1 MMMIRD
7 SREKDYV
14 FRPVVLYIGS
24 FVLPNYVQVCHA
36 FGDSTITHSITASV
50 RRIRALTQKCFPQL
64 GVWLHGCMADRM
76 LEDWMLR

>member
-1 MMMIRD
+1 MMICD

-24 FVLPNYVQVCHA
+24 FVLPNKSAMRSETQ
-36 FGDSTITHSITASV
+36 SMPIITHSITPSV

-64 GVWLHGCMADRM
+64 GVWLHG
-76 LEDWMLR
+76 